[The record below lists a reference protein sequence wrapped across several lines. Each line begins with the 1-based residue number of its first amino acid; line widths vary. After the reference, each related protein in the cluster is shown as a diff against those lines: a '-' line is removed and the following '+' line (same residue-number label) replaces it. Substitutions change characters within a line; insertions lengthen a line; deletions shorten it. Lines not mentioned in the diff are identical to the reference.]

1 MSDSRGPCLVARTV
15 KTFDCR
21 PRTRIT
27 SSWRSRGVSSPS
39 YSALCPSI
47 FSISGSRKA
56 TAAFMVLKNEA
67 DKDTA
72 LVKVDNPASRITELH
87 THINDGGVMKMR
99 PVKSIEI
106 KAKGEAALKPGGFH
120 VMMIELKAGMKDGD
134 TVPLTLQFADGSS
147 KKVDAKVRKPG
158 AEPAPAMDHSQHKH

>member
-1 MSDSRGPCLVARTV
+1 MIRHATLATLLAGLLAAGPAALAATGAADR
-15 KTFDCR
+15 
-21 PRTRIT
+21 
-27 SSWRSRGVSSPS
+27 VSVVDP
-39 YSALCPSI
+39 YVRLAPP
-47 FSISGSRKA
+47 GAQA

>member
-1 MSDSRGPCLVARTV
+1 MIRHATLATLLAGLLATGPAALAATGAADR
-15 KTFDCR
+15 
-21 PRTRIT
+21 
-27 SSWRSRGVSSPS
+27 VSVVDP
-39 YSALCPSI
+39 YVRLAPP
-47 FSISGSRKA
+47 GAQA